1 MPKTKPAIKIVWPP
15 VGNGFVMF
23 NDAALHML
31 GVNRKKA
38 PNKVPIAKSKP
49 TFVMFFKSS
58 AGVGFV
64 TVSEKELDKMPATP
78 IIYEGQLNAYG
89 TQPYAPSVPALV
101 SLLGQ
106 EVKSGAWDA
115 DIEKCVINK
124 KTVYYIVDTHEG
136 TFAGPTP

>member
-1 MPKTKPAIKIVWPP
+1 MTISWLC
-15 VGNGFVMF
+15 GNGYVEF

-38 PNKVPIAKSKP
+38 PNRCPIMKSKP

-58 AGVGFV
+58 VGTGFV

-78 IIYEGQLNAYG
+78 IIYEERLNAYG
-89 TQPYAPSVPALV
+89 TQPYAPNVPALV

-106 EVKSGAWDA
+106 EVKSGMWDA
-115 DIEKCVINK
+115 EIEKRVINK
-124 KTVYYIVDTHEG
+124 KTVYFITGTHRTNEL
-136 TFAGPTP
+136 FD